1 MGDHVKIHLDDILKF
16 QAQPE
21 LWNDLWRIGR
31 MSGEHY
37 IAPKNEFDALCSRHF
52 HALAPGE
59 IIHTLAQPVARLLVG
74 FGVSFEDCGCA
85 ARRLMLNAA
94 HLTPAPDRGSAPRS
108 YVQTQGRENS

>member
-1 MGDHVKIHLDDILKF
+1 MGDHVKIQLDVILKF

-37 IAPKNEFDALCSRHF
+37 LAPKEAFDALCRHHF
-52 HALAPGE
+52 HAFAPGE
-59 IIHTLAQPVARLLVG
+59 IIHTLAQPVARLLTS
-74 FGVSFEDCGCA
+74 FGVSLEDCNCA
-85 ARRLMLNAA
+85 GRRLMLNAV

-108 YVQTQGRENS
+108 NAQTQGRANS